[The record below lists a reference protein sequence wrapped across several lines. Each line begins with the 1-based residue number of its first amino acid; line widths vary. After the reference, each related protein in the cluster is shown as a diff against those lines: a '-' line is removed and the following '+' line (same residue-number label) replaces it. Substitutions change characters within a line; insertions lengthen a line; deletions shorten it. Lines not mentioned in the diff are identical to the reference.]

1 MTQRVRVLV
10 VDDEPTLCRALTIV
24 LEREGYD
31 VTALESGE
39 RAHTLLR
46 EQHFDCMVVD
56 LRMPD
61 LRGDVLFE
69 LAASIQPHLRRRTI
83 FTTGDTS
90 ERAQELVGACGCAM
104 ITKPFDLTEL
114 KRLVRE
120 ITREVQGA
128 SA

>member
-1 MTQRVRVLV
+1 MNQRVRVLV
-10 VDDEPTLCRALTIV
+10 VDDEPTLCRALSIV
-24 LEREGYD
+24 FEREGYD

-39 RAHTLLR
+39 RAHSLLR
-46 EQHFDCMVVD
+46 EQHFDCLVVD

-61 LRGDVLFE
+61 LRGDVLYE
-69 LAASIQPHLRRRTI
+69 LAASLQPHLRGRTV

-114 KRLVRE
+114 KGLIRE
-120 ITREVQGA
+120 LTREVQNA
-128 SA
+128 TA